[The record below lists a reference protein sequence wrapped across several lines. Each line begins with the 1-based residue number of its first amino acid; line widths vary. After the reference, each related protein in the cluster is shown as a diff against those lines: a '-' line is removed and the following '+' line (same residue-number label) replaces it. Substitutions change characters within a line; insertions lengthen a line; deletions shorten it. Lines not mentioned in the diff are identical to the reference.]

1 MPYIHQKPDWPHF
14 IWDEKKLLEQ
24 LVKVGHKQGRLIGR
38 MEGLGFS
45 LQHEA
50 TLLNMTSEIIKSGE
64 IEGEALDHNQVRSSI
79 ARRLGMD
86 IAGMVPSDRSVDG
99 VVEVMI
105 DATQNFKTALTKERL
120 FDWHAALFPTGR
132 SGMQRIVAGAWRD
145 NKPDSPMQVVSG
157 PLGKEKVHF
166 EAPASERLPH
176 EMEQFLRWFNT
187 IENIHPVLKAG
198 IAHFWFVT
206 IHPFDDGNGRLT
218 RTITDMQLARA
229 DGTNQRFYSMS
240 AQIRQERKAYY
251 DVLEQC
257 QKSGLN
263 ITDWLEWFLDCLE
276 RSLDAAAQI
285 ASIVL
290 KKARYWEWLATKI
303 LNERQRTM
311 TNKLL
316 DEDFFGKLTTSK
328 WAKINKC
335 SADTALRDINDLIEQ
350 GVLEKD
356 GSGGRS
362 SGYRLI
368 DNAMK

>member
-14 IWDEKKLLEQ
+14 TWDEKKLLVK
-24 LVKVGHKQGRLIGR
+24 LVNIGHKQGRLIGR

-45 LQHEA
+45 LQNEA
-50 TLLNMTSEIIKSGE
+50 TLLNMTSEVIKSSE
-64 IEGEALDHNQVRSSI
+64 IEGEILDHDQVRSSI

-86 IAGMVPSDRSVDG
+86 IAGLVPSDRSVDD

-105 DATQNFKTALTKERL
+105 DATQNFKTTLTEERL

-132 SGMQRIVAGAWRD
+132 SGMQRIVVGAWRD
-145 NKPDSPMQVVSG
+145 NDSHSPMQVISG
-157 PLGKEKVHF
+157 PIGKETVHF
-166 EAPASERLPH
+166 EAPGSERLQS
-176 EMEQFLRWFNT
+176 EMTQFLHWFNT
-187 IENIHPVLKAG
+187 VEDISPILKAG

-229 DGTNQRFYSMS
+229 DGTKQRFYSMS

-251 DVLEQC
+251 DVLEKC
-257 QKSGLN
+257 QKSGLD

-276 RSLDAAAQI
+276 RSLDAAEHVS
-285 ASIVL
+285 SIVL
-290 KKARYWEWLATKI
+290 KKARYWEWLAAKT
-303 LNERQRTM
+303 LNDRQRVM
-311 TNKLL
+311 INKLL
-316 DEDFFGKLTTSK
+316 DADFFGKLTTSK

-335 SADTALRDINDLIEQ
+335 STDTALRDINDLIEQ
-350 GVLEKD
+350 GILEKD

-362 SGYRLI
+362 AGYQLV
-368 DNAMK
+368 DVAEH